1 MSYHSPTNIRAG
13 SSKVLGGAT
22 ARMPAMSDPGF
33 GIKAVKSNNQF
44 DLTKPDTPTLSMDE
58 LGISTEAEK
67 NRRGYLSTYL
77 EGQTQHNKMSNYLG
91 SNRI

>member
-22 ARMPAMSDPGF
+22 ARMPAMSAPGF

-44 DLTKPDTPTLSMDE
+44 NLTKPDTPTLSMDE
-58 LGISTEAEK
+58 LGLSTEAEK

-77 EGQTQHNKMSNYLG
+77 EGQTSYNKVSSFLG
-91 SNRI
+91 GSRI